1 MWVVPSYVPC
11 VRITAYL
18 IDQRLV
24 HLGEL
29 LILLECLQHRR
40 QAVNTIIL
48 RNAQSSSV
56 QNVMTSL
63 DFITHSAKHDYCT
76 SLERIWELLKHLSLV
91 ESELY
96 LLRMCHAIEEF
107 IRVAKGEGK
116 IGEADDADDARLCR
130 LHWDVLL
137 KLVNT
142 YTSQGDHPQAEQ
154 LLKKLHKV
162 SIKSV
167 ATPEQVVAAKQV
179 AAESMARSL
188 RLSSKKMVDVVQ
200 RLNVPKKYLTWL
212 NCKGNDPFP
221 SIERATVARNSLV
234 TKILSGTGQCD
245 LSEADILLRRA
256 VHIAAETAD
265 LDLLELVT
273 QQSPQLLASR
283 DVCSMTA
290 LCIAAYYGH
299 TNFFKVLVGAG
310 ADLKH
315 RDEDGRSIL
324 SIASGA
330 GHLEIVDFILSQGI
344 SPNDDE
350 VAACSP
356 LHAAAAGGHLRVC
369 EFLLERG
376 AWTDWISNW
385 KTPVQA
391 AREKGHIE
399 IASMIEEAALRPQNQ
414 MPNSRLGRPQLDIF
428 GFTQS
433 PSPALIGPAAN
444 PPRAEPS
451 TLTPNAA
458 ITAVDAR
465 HSHMPSPGEPSWIL
479 TESDI

>member
-1 MWVVPSYVPC
+1 MRVVPSYVPRADC
-11 VRITAYL
+11 RLL
-18 IDQRLV
+18 IDQRLM

-40 QAVNTIIL
+40 LAVNTIIL

-56 QNVMTSL
+56 PNVVTSL

-76 SLERIWELLKHLSLV
+76 LLERIWELLKYLSLP

-107 IRVAKGEGK
+107 IMVAKVEGK
-116 IGEADDADDARLCR
+116 IGEPDDVDDARLCQ
-130 LHWDVLL
+130 LHRDVLR
-137 KLVNT
+137 KLVDT
-142 YTSQGDHPQAEQ
+142 YISQGDHPQAEQ

-167 ATPEQVVAAKQV
+167 ATPEQVIAAKQV
-179 AAESMARSL
+179 AAECMARSL
-188 RLSSKKMVDVVQ
+188 RLSSKNMVDVVQ
-200 RLNVPKKYLTWL
+200 RLNIPKKYLTWL

-221 SIERATVARNSLV
+221 SIERATVARNPLV
-234 TKILSGTGQCD
+234 AKILSGTGQCD
-245 LSEADILLRRA
+245 LSEADILFRRA

-265 LDLLELVT
+265 LGLLELVM

-299 TNFFKVLVGAG
+299 TNFFKVLVDAG

-330 GHLEIVDFILSQGI
+330 GHLDIVVFILSQGI
-344 SPNDDE
+344 SPNDDK
-350 VAACSP
+350 VAVCSP

-369 EFLLERG
+369 EFLVERG
-376 AWTDWISNW
+376 AWADWISNW
-385 KTPVQA
+385 KTPIQA
-391 AREKGHIE
+391 AEEKGHVE
-399 IASMIEEAALRPQNQ
+399 IASMIRQAALRPQNQ
-414 MPNSRLGRPQLDIF
+414 TPKSRLGRPQHDIF
-428 GFTQS
+428 SPTQS
-433 PSPALIGPAAN
+433 PSPASTGPVAN

-451 TLTPNAA
+451 ALAPNAA
-458 ITAVDAR
+458 VAAMDAR
-465 HSHMPSPGEPSWIL
+465 HGHMPSSGETSWIL
-479 TESDI
+479 AESDT